1 MSERIVSFAKARQA
15 GPKSL
20 ASIAWARLCR
30 NPLGLC
36 SLGVVVVF
44 LITILASAL
53 GLIAQ
58 DWDTQYAVSFAPPSL
73 MGAKLEAIPDE
84 VISGT
89 SQPRSGMLDPIE
101 MYGLKDPLQPV
112 LDQLKDHPLQNASRS
127 APLLILERSPTL
139 FLGADKWGRSVAL
152 KVIKGAETSVLV
164 GIASALLATVIGTLL
179 GAFAGYLG
187 SWVDAFIEWLYGV
200 FTAIPYLLL
209 VFAIAAVL
217 QQKGVFTII
226 LILGLTGWT
235 GVYRLIRAEYLKHK
249 VREYVQAAQAIGASD
264 ARRMFVHILPNVS
277 HVILVQL
284 SQQVVNFI
292 KAEVILSFL
301 GFGVP
306 VDVVSW
312 GSILNETPNEL
323 ILGYSWQLMTCGLA
337 MAILVTAFA
346 MFTDALRDALDP
358 RLKS

>member
-1 MSERIVSFAKARQA
+1 MESTRMESARMDSA
-15 GPKSL
+15 RSL
-20 ASIAWARLCR
+20 SAIAWGRLRR
-30 NPLGLC
+30 NRV
-36 SLGVVVVF
+36 GVVSLVVVALF
-44 LITILASAL
+44 LLALLASAC

-58 DWDTQYAVSFAPPSL
+58 DWDRQYALSFAPPTF
-73 MGAKLEAIPDE
+73 MGASQQALQEESSAWAPDT
-84 VISGT
+84 GT
-89 SQPRSGMLDPIE
+89 QLD
-101 MYGLKDPLQPV
+101 MYGLHDPLQPV
-112 LDQLKDHPLQNASRS
+112 LDQLRIQQAQGSGSFKGANENTPERS
-127 APLLILERSPTL
+127 ATL
-139 FLGADKWGRSVAL
+139 VLGADKWGRSIAL
-152 KVIKGAETSVLV
+152 KVMKGAETSVLV
-164 GIASALLATVIGTLL
+164 GIASALLATAIGTLF

-187 SWVDAFIEWLYGV
+187 GWVDALIEWLYGV

-249 VREYVQAAQAIGASD
+249 VREYVLAAEAIGASHT
-264 ARRMFVHILPNVS
+264 RRMFVHILPNVS

-323 ILGYSWQLMTCGLA
+323 ILGYGWQLITCGLA

-346 MFTDALRDALDP
+346 MLTDALRDALDP
-358 RLKS
+358 RLK